1 MVLVATDRASRG
13 LDTSAVGHA
22 VLFDFPR
29 DPSEYVRRAGRV
41 ARGAARGGAVGGGG
55 SDGAG
60 SGGGGGGSHSNNATT
75 ATVTLLV
82 LGRQVPVARAVVE
95 RGAAGLPVHRVPA
108 P

>member
-13 LDTSAVGHA
+13 LDTSDVGHA

-55 SDGAG
+55 GSDG
-60 SGGGGGGSHSNNATT
+60 SNATTT

>member
-41 ARGAARGGAVGGGG
+41 ARGAARGGVAG
-55 SDGAG
+55 SDGN
-60 SGGGGGGSHSNNATT
+60 GGDNTTT

>member
-1 MVLVATDRASRG
+1 M
-13 LDTSAVGHA
+13 GHA

-41 ARGAARGGAVGGGG
+41 ARGR
-55 SDGAG
+55 SRRGAG
-60 SGGGGGGSHSNNATT
+60 GDENDGATT

>member
-41 ARGAARGGAVGGGG
+41 ARGAARGGAVGGGDG
-55 SDGAG
+55 SDG
-60 SGGGGGGSHSNNATT
+60 SNNNAATT

>member
-41 ARGAARGGAVGGGG
+41 ARGAARGGALVG
-55 SDGAG
+55 
-60 SGGGGGGSHSNNATT
+60 GGGGGGSDSSNSDNATT

>member
-1 MVLVATDRASRG
+1 M
-13 LDTSAVGHA
+13 
-22 VLFDFPR
+22 FDFPR

-41 ARGAARGGAVGGGG
+41 ARGAARGGV
-55 SDGAG
+55 
-60 SGGGGGGSHSNNATT
+60 SGGDESGNANNATT

>member
-41 ARGAARGGAVGGGG
+41 ARGAARGGTATGGDEGY
-55 SDGAG
+55 SNGA
-60 SGGGGGGSHSNNATT
+60 ATTT